1 MFDDITDPYA
11 EIERL
16 QGRLDRLT
24 GKYKPMVRGLS
35 PTESKV
41 ARLLEAAGGEV
52 VSNRDMLEHL
62 YPGDRSRTVNIISTW
77 VHKICAKRP
86 DLHIENEWA
95 YGYRLVPA

>member
-16 QGRLDRLT
+16 QGLLDRLT
-24 GKYKPMVRGLS
+24 GKHKPMVRGLS

-41 ARLLEAAGGEV
+41 ARYLEAANGEW

-62 YPGDRSRTVNIISTW
+62 YPGDRTRTVNIISSFI
-77 VHKICAKRP
+77 HNIRAKRP

-95 YGYRLVPA
+95 YGYRLVPP